1 MMRSPPVQRTS
12 LNNIILEG
20 GGGGGGGG
28 GGAGVREADNIYRG
42 MYCLMSHDFA
52 ISDLERGVKLRSP
65 EASN

>member
-1 MMRSPPVQRTS
+1 MKRSPPVRTS

-20 GGGGGGGG
+20 GGGGG
-28 GGAGVREADNIYRG
+28 AGVREADNTYRG